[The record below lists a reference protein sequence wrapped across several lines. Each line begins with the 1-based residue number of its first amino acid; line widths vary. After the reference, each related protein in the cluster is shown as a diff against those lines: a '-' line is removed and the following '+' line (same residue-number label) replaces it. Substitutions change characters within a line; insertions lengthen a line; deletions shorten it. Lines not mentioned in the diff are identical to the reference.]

1 MTEETLKHI
10 PVMLSEVIAAAS
22 DHLKGIEN
30 PVIFDGTLGEA
41 GHATALM
48 QLFPNAKYIAF
59 DRDPQMIER
68 AKRKLTGAQKDY
80 SSESISDAQPDN
92 RSESDRLADDNTG
105 RSQNLLSRIEI
116 INLPFS
122 EGFELMKEQGR
133 KADFILLDLGVSLFH
148 FSGAQIG
155 FSYNDANL
163 DMRLSP
169 DIKKDARR
177 VITELSETELADII
191 YKYGEEKE
199 SRIIARKIK
208 ENLPIESA
216 QALAKIIAD
225 SVYHKR
231 KKGDRASG
239 KSSIHSATRVFQA
252 LRIYVN
258 DELGEIER
266 AFKAI
271 PDILNPGGMLAVIS
285 FHSLE
290 DRIVK
295 HTFREWTGPRQAKGN
310 KYRPEKQHLA
320 MADSPYKFQDW
331 GENPILP
338 TEEECRINPPSRSAK
353 LRVILLTN

>member
-1 MTEETLKHI
+1 
-10 PVMLSEVIAAAS
+10 MLSEVMAAAS
-22 DHLKGIEN
+22 HHLKGIEN

-41 GHATALM
+41 GHAMALM

-68 AKRKLTGAQKDY
+68 AKRKLTGAEPDATE
-80 SSESISDAQPDN
+80 SS
-92 RSESDRLADDNTG
+92 R
-105 RSQNLLSRIEI
+105 NLLSRIEI

-122 EGFELMKEQGR
+122 EGLELMKEQGR

-148 FSGAQIG
+148 FSGAQRG

-225 SVYHKR
+225 CVYHKR

-239 KSSIHSATRVFQA
+239 KSSIHPATRVFQA

-271 PDILNPGGMLAVIS
+271 PDILNPGGMIAVIS

-295 HTFREWTGPRQAKGN
+295 HTFREWTGPRKAKGN

-320 MADSPYKFQDW
+320 QADSPYKFQDW

-353 LRVILLTN
+353 LRVIILINLEQNMIVDRNPH